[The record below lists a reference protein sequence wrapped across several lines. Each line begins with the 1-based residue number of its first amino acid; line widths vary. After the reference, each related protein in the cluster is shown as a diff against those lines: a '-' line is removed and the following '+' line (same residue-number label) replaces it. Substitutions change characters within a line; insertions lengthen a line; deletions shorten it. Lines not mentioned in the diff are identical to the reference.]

1 MCYCFYYLQNGTTPL
16 HTASNRGH
24 TEVVQVLLSNGAPL
38 EAKNNVSITELSHT
52 HTQQYCSIINVT
64 HINN

>member
-38 EAKNNVSITELSHT
+38 EAKNNVSIKELSHT
-52 HTQQYCSIINVT
+52 HTTVL
-64 HINN
+64 